1 MTINQK
7 ISIPLFLLAVAYI
20 IASILLPK
28 YDYILID
35 ADGFPLILGGFLL
48 VLSVLLFFNKEEEDA
63 RVFIAREDVKIIGIV
78 VALILLYIVFL
89 EPLGFVI
96 STTLFIFICSF
107 LLGYRNNIV
116 NSIVSLLF
124 PITFYLLFTRYLMIS
139 LPAGVLPF

>member
-63 RVFIAREDVKIIGIV
+63 RVFIAREDLKIIGIV

-96 STTLFIFICSF
+96 STALFIFICSF